1 MKGINSK
8 IKTVWGISEVGFSIT
23 ATLETAFFIFFL
35 TDVAQLPLAIS
46 GIIAGG
52 ASAVDIISAA
62 IAGVFINKFH
72 FKNGKYR
79 PWLLYAPLCAM
90 VFFILCFTKI
100 GGDITAGI
108 IIAVGYIIS
117 QQTQHFPLS
126 AFQ

>member
-62 IAGVFINKFH
+62 IAGVFINKFTLRMANTVH
-72 FKNGKYR
+72 GCSTPRFV
-79 PWLLYAPLCAM
+79 PWC
-90 VFFILCFTKI
+90 
-100 GGDITAGI
+100 
-108 IIAVGYIIS
+108 S
-117 QQTQHFPLS
+117 LS
-126 AFQ
+126 SASRKSVVT